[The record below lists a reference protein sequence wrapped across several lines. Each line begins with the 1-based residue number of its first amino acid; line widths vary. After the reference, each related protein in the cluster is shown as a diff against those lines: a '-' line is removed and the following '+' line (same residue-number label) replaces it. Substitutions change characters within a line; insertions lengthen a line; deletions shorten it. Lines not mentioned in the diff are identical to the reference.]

1 MTQPTCDDVLIS
13 KKQLALDAEESV
25 ALLRQRAS
33 RATIP

>member
-1 MTQPTCDDVLIS
+1 VLIS
-13 KKQLALDAEESV
+13 KKQLALDAEEFI